1 MEDILKQSFFIKSV
15 VLCLGIPFV
24 SWAAHG
30 EILTGVEAGAGYQS
44 RNDVRIPG
52 DTGTGFS
59 LKDLQGSGPVP
70 VVRAWGEWR
79 FADKHGLRLTAA
91 PLRVEGTGTLDE
103 DVFFV
108 DKTFVKGTPVKAT
121 YQFDTYRLT
130 YRYRFHQSEKWN
142 WSWGGTLLVRDAKIA
157 LEQEGQHASK
167 SNVGGV
173 PLLHLS
179 GVWRMTPQWRTLMEM
194 DGLAGGPGRAI
205 DATVQSFYQTS
216 DRWEFGGGYRTIEGG
231 SDTDAVYTFAWI
243 HVFTLS
249 VNYRFN

>member
-1 MEDILKQSFFIKSV
+1 MKQSFFIRSV
-15 VLCLGIPFV
+15 ALCIGIFILGG
-24 SWAAHG
+24 AAYS
-30 EILTGVEAGAGYQS
+30 EILTGVEVGAGYQS

-52 DTGTGFS
+52 NTGTGFS
-59 LKDLQGSGPVP
+59 LKDVQGSGPVP
-70 VVRAWGEWR
+70 VVRVWGEWR

-91 PLRVEGTGTLDE
+91 PVRIEGTGTLDE

-108 DKTFVKGTPVKAT
+108 DKTFTKNTPVKAS

-130 YRYRFHQSEKWN
+130 YRYRFHKSEKWN
-142 WSWGGTLLVRDAKIA
+142 CSWGGTLLVRDAKIA
-157 LEQEGQHASK
+157 LEQEGQQASK
-167 SNVGGV
+167 SNLGAV

-179 GVWRMTPQWRTLMEM
+179 GLWRMTPQWRTVMEM

-205 DATVQSFYQTS
+205 DATVQSFWQTS

-231 SDTDAVYTFAWI
+231 SDVDAVYTFAWI

-249 VNYRFN
+249 ANYRFN